1 MTRISKIILATLL
14 MVATSSMIYSQD
26 QGFGA
31 GIILGEPSGLTAKF
45 WMNNQNAL
53 DIAVAWSLVSEM
65 QLHLHGDYLFHFT
78 DLFPVPKG
86 SLPLYVG
93 AGARAKI
100 AVDTPQIGIR
110 VPVGLSYLFENAP
123 IEIFLE
129 IAFIMD
135 LFPATTASG
144 GGGIGVRYYFN

>member
-1 MTRISKIILATLL
+1 MLRAKKCLFPAILIILASNTL
-14 MVATSSMIYSQD
+14 YSQTE
-26 QGFGA
+26 GFGA

-45 WMNNQNAL
+45 WINNQNAL
-53 DIAVAWSLVSEM
+53 DLAVAWSLVSEM
-65 QLHLHGDYLFHFT
+65 QLHVHGDYLFHFL

-86 SLPLYVG
+86 YLPLYVG

-100 AVDTPQIGIR
+100 TAVTPQIGIR
-110 VPVGLSYLFENAP
+110 APVGLAYLFENAP

-135 LFPATTASG
+135 LFPATNASG
-144 GGGIGVRYYFN
+144 GGGIGIRYFF